1 MFNAGG
7 GAAGAASVPAA
18 ATVAGASTPPAAA
31 AAAGGKPD
39 GAKVYAA
46 GCNACHVAGVA
57 GAPKFGDKAAW
68 AARAQLGVAALTATV
83 VKGKGAM
90 PPKGGQMNA
99 SEAELRA
106 AVEYM
111 LAAAK

>member
-1 MFNAGG
+1 
-7 GAAGAASVPAA
+7 
-18 ATVAGASTPPAAA
+18 
-31 AAAGGKPD
+31 
-39 GAKVYAA
+39 
-46 GCNACHVAGVA
+46 
-57 GAPKFGDKAAW
+57 
-68 AARAQLGVAALTATV
+68 V

-111 LAAAK
+111 LTAVK

>member
-1 MFNAGG
+1 MS
-7 GAAGAASVPAA
+7 AS
-18 ATVAGASTPPAAA
+18 ATPAAA
-31 AAAGGKPD
+31 AVAPPPTATATAGGKPD

-68 AARAQLGVAALTATV
+68 AARAQLGAAALTATV

-90 PPKGGQMNA
+90 PPMGGQTSA

>member
-7 GAAGAASVPAA
+7 GAAGQASAPAPASEASPPPAA
-18 ATVAGASTPPAAA
+18 ATAAA
-31 AAAGGKPD
+31 GKPD

-46 GCNACHVAGVA
+46 GCNACHAAGVA

-68 AARAQLGVAALTATV
+68 AARAKLGVDALTAAV

-90 PPKGGQMNA
+90 PPKGGQMSA

-106 AVEYM
+106 AVEHM